1 MGHSTISGDDFL
13 YTGGEVLGR
22 YISIFLLAIMIGIV
36 SFIFIIPSLI
46 GPDSAGE
53 VDMVIGLLLILIGS
67 FIVTQLFYIIDLL
80 QKNKS

>member
-36 SFIFIIPSLI
+36 SIHLYYPIINRS
-46 GPDSAGE
+46 
-53 VDMVIGLLLILIGS
+53 
-67 FIVTQLFYIIDLL
+67 
-80 QKNKS
+80 

>member
-1 MGHSTISGDDFL
+1 M
-13 YTGGEVLGR
+13 GR

-46 GPDSAGE
+46 GPDSVGE